1 MKPVFAGAREIFP
14 TLHIL
19 ASLPGKN
26 SHFALKQFSRRA
38 LHCGGT
44 VPGKI
49 SDAPLCEATFS
60 CYVDKK
66 AEGVGRQGC
75 FH

>member
-1 MKPVFAGAREIFP
+1 MRGNGEKGMKPVFAGAREIFP

-26 SHFALKQFSRRA
+26 SRFALKPFSRRA

-44 VPGKI
+44 VPQKI
-49 SDAPLCEATFS
+49 SDGAPMRSRVFML
-60 CYVDKK
+60 
-66 AEGVGRQGC
+66 R
-75 FH
+75 